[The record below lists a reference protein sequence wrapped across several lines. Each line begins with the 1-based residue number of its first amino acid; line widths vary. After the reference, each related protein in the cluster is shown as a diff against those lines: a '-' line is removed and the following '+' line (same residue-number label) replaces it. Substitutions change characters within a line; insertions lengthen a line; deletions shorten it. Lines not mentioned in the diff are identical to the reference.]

1 MNPNYSIMTQARL
14 KELAP
19 LLTNQRGVFW
29 QRSKIRLE
37 LPILPGVGRY
47 TFDLKK
53 ESFGNGITT
62 FPMKRDDVV
71 VFNGIG
77 VLLSLSHKVN
87 GTEVEELY
95 SFAPKNDDATPSV
108 YPVGFKNGNI
118 ESLYNGF
125 LEWTVGSVVA
135 WDNYAMESFKKV
147 FRQQGAFV
155 LSSEDEPVQEG
166 IQPEHDIYDMLQP
179 VLAKYFVSGMQDHQM
194 TVNFPAAG
202 LDFDLND
209 ETYTAK
215 LVLYIDCF
223 KAKNGTKLLNV
234 VVNGERVSF
243 ENSDNPLVVSSWSA
257 SNA

>member
-1 MNPNYSIMTQARL
+1 MNQNYSIMTQARL
-14 KELAP
+14 KELSP
-19 LLTNQRGVFW
+19 LLANQRGIFW

-37 LPILPGVGRY
+37 LPILKGVGRY

-53 ESFGNGITT
+53 ESFGNGLTT
-62 FPMKRDDVV
+62 FPLKRDDVIV
-71 VFNGIG
+71 PNGIG
-77 VLLSLSHKVN
+77 VLISISHKVN

-95 SFAPKNDDATPSV
+95 SFAPKNDGTNPSV
-108 YPVGFKNGNI
+108 FPVGFMSGQI

-155 LSSEDEPVQEG
+155 LNSDDADVQEG

-202 LDFDLND
+202 LEFPLND
-209 ETYTAK
+209 ENYTAK

-234 VVNGERVSF
+234 VVNGEKVSF
-243 ENSDNPLVVSSWSA
+243 DNADNPLVVSSWSA

>member
-1 MNPNYSIMTQARL
+1 MNQNYEIMTKARL

-19 LLTNQRGVFW
+19 LLANVRGVFW
-29 QRSKIRLE
+29 QRSKIRIE

-62 FPMKRDDVV
+62 FPLKRDDVIV
-71 VFNGIG
+71 PNGIG

-87 GTEVEELY
+87 GTEVEELF
-95 SFAPKNDDATPSV
+95 SFAPKNDGKNPSV
-108 YPVGFKNGNI
+108 FPVGFTSNNI

-125 LEWTVGSVVA
+125 FEWTVGSLVA

-155 LSSEDEPVQEG
+155 LNSDDAAVQEG
-166 IQPEHDIYDMLQP
+166 IQPEHDIYDLLQP
-179 VLAKYFVSGMQDHQM
+179 ILAKYFVSGMQDHQM

-202 LDFDLND
+202 LEFPLND

-234 VVNGERVSF
+234 VVDGRKVSF
-243 ENSDNPLVVSSWSA
+243 EDSDNPLVVSSWTA